1 MRMAA
6 RDWAVKKA
14 ASNILGPD
22 EKLVASCMANLPGT
36 LKREGY
42 YSALQNVVGIRFID
56 VAADGGLPPKMN
68 IAVTD
73 RRVLLFEQS
82 MLGRA
87 KDLVAEIPI
96 AQVIG
101 ARQTESGR
109 AQVSIKVHNF
119 VIAFAGGVELDLE
132 SADKGG
138 MNNVVGAING
148 RVRH

>member
-1 MRMAA
+1 MAA

-14 ASNILGPD
+14 ASKILGPD

-68 IAVTD
+68 LAVTD

-82 MLGRA
+82 TLGRA

-96 AQVIG
+96 TQVAQ
-101 ARQTESGR
+101 ARLTEAGR
-109 AQVSIKVHNF
+109 AQVSIKVYNF
-119 VIAFAGGVELDLE
+119 TITFTGGVDLE
-132 SADKGG
+132 LESPDKGG
-138 MNNVVGAING
+138 VNNVIGAING
-148 RVRH
+148 RVRN

>member
-1 MRMAA
+1 MAA

-14 ASNILGPD
+14 ASKILGPD

-42 YSALQNVVGIRFID
+42 YAALQNVVGIRFVD
-56 VAADGGLPPKMN
+56 VAGDGGLPPKMN

-73 RRVLLFEQS
+73 RRILLFEQS

-87 KDLVAEIPI
+87 GDLVAEIPI
-96 AQVIG
+96 GQVSR
-101 ARQTESGR
+101 ARLADSGR

-119 VIAFAGGVELDLE
+119 VIDFAGGAELQLE

-138 MNNVVGAING
+138 VNNVVGAING
-148 RVRH
+148 RVRA

>member
-1 MRMAA
+1 MAA

-14 ASNILGPD
+14 ASKILGPD
-22 EKLVASCMANLPGT
+22 ERLVASCMANLPGT

-42 YSALQNVVGIRFID
+42 YAALQNVVGIRFVD

-68 IAVTD
+68 VAVTD
-73 RRVLLFEQS
+73 RRLLLFEQS

-96 AQVIG
+96 TQIAG
-101 ARQTESGR
+101 ARVSESGR
-109 AQVSIKVHNF
+109 AQVTVKVHNF
-119 VIAFAGGVELDLE
+119 VITFAGGTDLALE

-138 MNNVVGAING
+138 VTSLVGAING

>member
-1 MRMAA
+1 MAA

-14 ASNILGPD
+14 ASKILGPD
-22 EKLVASCMANLPGT
+22 ERLVASCMANLPGT

-42 YSALQNVVGIRFID
+42 YSALQNVVGVRFVD
-56 VAADGGLPPKMN
+56 VAAEGGLPPKMN
-68 IAVTD
+68 LAVTD

-96 AQVIG
+96 AQVAE
-101 ARQTESGR
+101 ARMLESGR
-109 AQVSIKVHNF
+109 AQVSVKVYNF
-119 VIAFAGGVELDLE
+119 AITFQGGVDLELE

-138 MNNVVGAING
+138 VSNVVGAING
-148 RVRH
+148 RVRA

>member
-1 MRMAA
+1 MAA

-14 ASNILGPD
+14 ASKILGPD
-22 EKLVASCMANLPGT
+22 EGLVASCMANLPGT

-42 YSALQNVVGIRFID
+42 YAALQNVVGIRFVD
-56 VAADGGLPPKMN
+56 VAGDGGLPPKMN

-82 MLGRA
+82 MVGFA

-96 AQVIG
+96 AQIAG
-101 ARQTESGR
+101 ARVTDTSR
-109 AQVSIKVHNF
+109 AQVSIKVQNF
-119 VIAFAGGVELDLE
+119 VITFANGTDLELE

-138 MNNVVGAING
+138 VNNLVGA
-148 RVRH
+148 

>member
-1 MRMAA
+1 MAA

-14 ASNILGPD
+14 ASKILGPD

-42 YSALQNVVGIRFID
+42 YSALQNVVGIRFVD

-68 IAVTD
+68 LAVTD

-82 MLGRA
+82 TLGRA

-96 AQVIG
+96 TQVAQ
-101 ARQTESGR
+101 ARLTEAGR
-109 AQVSIKVHNF
+109 AQVSIKVYNF
-119 VIAFAGGVELDLE
+119 TITFTGGVDLDLE
-132 SADKGG
+132 SPDKGG
-138 MNNVVGAING
+138 VNNVIGAING
-148 RVRH
+148 RVRN

>member
-1 MRMAA
+1 MAA

-14 ASNILGPD
+14 ASKILGPD
-22 EKLVASCMANLPGT
+22 ERLVASCMANLPGT

-42 YSALQNVVGIRFID
+42 YAALQNVVGIRFVD

-68 IAVTD
+68 VAVTD
-73 RRVLLFEQS
+73 RRLLLFEQS

-96 AQVIG
+96 AQIAG
-101 ARQTESGR
+101 ARVTESGR
-109 AQVSIKVHNF
+109 AQVTVKVHNF
-119 VIAFAGGVELDLE
+119 VITFAGGTDLALE

-138 MNNVVGAING
+138 VTNLVGAING